1 MLSICQSWKAKFIFL
16 TDLLKS
22 NILDTKGFYEL
33 DTLHGKRKWT
43 LSPVAPVLSDPKT
56 CGFLR
61 KVLNLRYSGFQ
72 EN

>member
-1 MLSICQSWKAKFIFL
+1 MLSVCQSWKTKFLFL

-22 NILDTKGFYEL
+22 NILDTGGFYEL
-33 DTLHGKRKWT
+33 DTLHGKWT
-43 LSPVAPVLSDPKT
+43 LSPVAPGLSDPTT

-61 KVLNLRYSGFQ
+61 KILNLRFSGFQ